1 VPSFRVRDNRVVVRW
16 EEFAVAAPQL
26 AAGAGSVLER
36 FRFIYVGTV
45 RRDGAPRISP
55 VEAHVV
61 GAELMLVI
69 IAGSRKAMDL
79 ARDPRLT
86 LQSPVAD
93 PGDPGVEVKLRG
105 RVGEV
110 DTAQCA
116 ATADA
121 IAASSGWRPQ
131 PSWRFLAVDIE
142 AVAVLAWQEGEML
155 LTRWDRRGGLRPAVR
170 LRLDAEASAYR
181 HVG

>member
-1 VPSFRVRDNRVVVRW
+1 MPSFGVSDNPVVARW
-16 EEFAVAAPQL
+16 EEFVAAGPQL
-26 AAGAGSVLER
+26 AADAGPVLER
-36 FRFIYVGTV
+36 FRFLYVGTV
-45 RRDGAPRISP
+45 RGDGAPRISP

-61 GAELMLVI
+61 GAELMLVM

-86 LQSPVAD
+86 LQSPVTD

-105 RVGEV
+105 RVAEV
-110 DTAQCA
+110 DPAQRA

-121 IAASSGWRPQ
+121 IAATSGWRPQ

-142 AVAVLAWQEGEML
+142 AVAVLSWQHGDMH
-155 LTRWDRRGGLRPAVR
+155 LTRWNPRDGLRPAVR
-170 LRLDAEASAYR
+170 LRLDAAASAYR
-181 HVG
+181 HIG

>member
-1 VPSFRVRDNRVVVRW
+1 MARW
-16 EEFAVAAPQL
+16 EEFEVAAPQL
-26 AAGAGSVLER
+26 AAAAASVLAR
-36 FRFIYVGTV
+36 FHFVYVGTV

-61 GAELMLVI
+61 GAELMLVM
-69 IAGSRKAMDL
+69 IAGSRKALDL
-79 ARDPRLT
+79 AHDPRLT
-86 LQSPVAD
+86 LQSPVTD
-93 PGDPGVEVKLRG
+93 PSDPGVEVKLRG

-110 DTAQCA
+110 DTAQRA

-142 AVAVLAWQEGEML
+142 AVAVLSWQEGEL
-155 LTRWDRRGGLRPAVR
+155 VLTRWDRRRGLRPPVR
-170 LRLDAEASAYR
+170 LRLDAETSVYR
-181 HVG
+181 HVS